1 MTLLPRSIAWMLALL
16 GADAVFAQHY
26 PNKPVRIITGEAG
39 GVTELG
45 ARIIAPALSNILG
58 QPVIIENRTSVV
70 SIEHVSRAVPDGYTI
85 LMGPNSIWID
95 PLLRK
100 SSWDPVR
107 DFSPISHISSSPNI
121 FVVHPSLPANS
132 VAELIQLAKARPGTL
147 NYGSS
152 GSGTSTHLAGELLKY
167 MAGVDIARIPY
178 KGGAANMIALL
189 SNEVQLSF
197 STAGTV
203 TPYLKS
209 GKLRA
214 LAVASALPSALVPGL
229 PTVAASG
236 LPGFE
241 SASISGM
248 LAPAKTPATIIRR
261 LSQEIAQLV
270 NKPEVKEQFL
280 KAGVEAVGSSPAQL
294 AATMKAEIA
303 RWGPVIN
310 AAGIRAE

>member
-1 MTLLPRSIAWMLALL
+1 MLLPRFIAWILPLGLMFL
-16 GADAVFAQHY
+16 GAGVVSGQNY
-26 PNKPVRIITGEAG
+26 PVRPIRIITGEAG

-70 SIEHVSRAVPDGYTI
+70 SIEFVSKAVPDGYTI

-100 SSWDPVR
+100 TSWDPVR
-107 DFSPISHISSSPNI
+107 DFSPISLISSSPNI
-121 FVVHPSLPANS
+121 FVVHPSLPVNS
-132 VAELIQLAKARPGTL
+132 VKELIDLAKAKPGTI

-167 MAGVDIARIPY
+167 MAGIDIVRIPY
-178 KGGAANMIALL
+178 KGGAANMVALL

-197 STAGTV
+197 STGGTV
-203 TPYLKS
+203 TPHLKS

-214 LAVASALPSALVPGL
+214 LAVASAQPSALIPGL

-236 LPGFE
+236 LPGYE

-248 LAPAKTPATIIRR
+248 FAPAKTPGTVIRR
-261 LSQEIAQLV
+261 LSQEIAQ
-270 NKPEVKEQFL
+270 FL
-280 KAGVEAVGSSPAQL
+280 KTPGV
-294 AATMKAEIA
+294 
-303 RWGPVIN
+303 N
-310 AAGIRAE
+310 